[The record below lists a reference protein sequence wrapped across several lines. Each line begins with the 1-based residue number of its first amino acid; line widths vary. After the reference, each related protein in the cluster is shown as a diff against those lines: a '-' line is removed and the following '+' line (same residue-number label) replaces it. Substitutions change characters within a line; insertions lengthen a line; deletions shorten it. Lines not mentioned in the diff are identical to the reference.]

1 MKYIITERQYR
12 LMEQKEE
19 ILKIPFGAFGDDWNL
34 LQKFLERRGYPPYEI
49 IGDLDLRGTPITSL
63 GNLTSV
69 GGYLDLNKTEITSLG
84 NLTSVGGYLDLDKT
98 KITSFGNLTSVGGDL
113 DLYETPIASKY
124 TKEEIRQMV
133 NVEGSI
139 FKL

>member
-1 MKYIITERQYR
+1 MKYIITEKQYR
-12 LMEQKEE
+12 LMEEQEE

-49 IGDLDLRGTPITSL
+49 IGDLNLFRASITSL
-63 GNLTSV
+63 GNLT
-69 GGYLDLNKTEITSLG
+69 
-84 NLTSVGGYLDLDKT
+84 
-98 KITSFGNLTSVGGDL
+98 FVGGDL

-133 NVEGSI
+133 NVEGTVY
-139 FKL
+139 F

>member
-1 MKYIITERQYR
+1 MKYILTERQYR
-12 LMEQKEE
+12 LMEQQEE
-19 ILKIPFGAFGDDWNL
+19 ILKIPFGAFGNDWNL

-49 IGDLDLRGTPITSL
+49 IGDLDLRGTEITSLGNLTSVDGYLDLQRTPITSL

-69 GGYLDLNKTEITSLG
+69 GGYLSLYGTPITSLG
-84 NLTSVGGYLDLDKT
+84 NLTSVGGDL
-98 KITSFGNLTSVGGDL
+98 FLRGA
-113 DLYETPIASKY
+113 PIAGKY
-124 TKEEIRQMV
+124 TKKEIRQMV

>member
-1 MKYIITERQYR
+1 
-12 LMEQKEE
+12 MEEQEE
-19 ILKIPFGAFGDDWNL
+19 ILKIPFGAFGNDWNL